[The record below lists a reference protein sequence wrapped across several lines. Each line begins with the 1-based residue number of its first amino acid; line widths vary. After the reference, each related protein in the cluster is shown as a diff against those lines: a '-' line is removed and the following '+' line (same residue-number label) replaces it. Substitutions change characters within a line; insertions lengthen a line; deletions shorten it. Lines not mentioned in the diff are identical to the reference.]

1 MTTHP
6 SRAPYHALKL
16 RARDAEDMQAIAAC
30 LQDAL
35 VPLGDVAFLK
45 AEKRFVMVANRF
57 LWETARDDAQRPAAT
72 QDPEKDQDGD
82 ARFEDESGDPG
93 TLYERVNSG
102 LCFDHVRSV
111 KFRGVDAR
119 DRNQILNV
127 LTLTCEPGAIS
138 MVFSGGAEIR
148 LEIERISCHLND
160 INEPWPTRWRPAH
173 DDDAAQSTDGA

>member
-1 MTTHP
+1 MSSHQ
-6 SRAPYHALKL
+6 SRAPYQALKL

-57 LWETARDDAQRPAAT
+57 LWETARDDVQGLAAT
-72 QDPEKDQDGD
+72 QDQETDRDGD
-82 ARFEDESGDPG
+82 ARFEAGNDSPNAR
-93 TLYERVNSG
+93 YERVNCG

-111 KFRGVDAR
+111 RFRGVDAR
-119 DRNQILNV
+119 DRNQLLNL
-127 LTLTCEPGAIS
+127 LTLTCEPSAIS

-160 INEPWPTRWRPAH
+160 LNEPWPTRWRPAH
-173 DDDAAQSTDGA
+173 GDDAAQTTDGA